1 MTSGRNAL
9 FCVQTRGA
17 AYSNHSHWS
26 MIEETLEI
34 FIDCAAIQLA
44 QPRRLFQIAA
54 VDCGDLNTFDLASG
68 AGVRLTNISAA
79 DYADMNHA
87 GCRRI

>member
-1 MTSGRNAL
+1 
-9 FCVQTRGA
+9 
-17 AYSNHSHWS
+17 

-54 VDCGDLNTFDLASG
+54 VDCGNLNTFDLASG